1 MSSLFLT
8 SHLSWL
14 KIWLLPISVEN
25 MGNTRARSMCSRPGR
40 SAECWAEPCSV
51 RGTAVIPQQQ
61 GLQAGRLPWDP
72 YCQRQQVGRLAKLF
86 KMNWNFVWVNVARFG
101 LG

>member
-25 MGNTRARSMCSRPGR
+25 VGNTRARSMCSRPGR

-61 GLQAGRLPWDP
+61 GLQAGYRGTLTARDSKWA
-72 YCQRQQVGRLAKLF
+72 VWL
-86 KMNWNFVWVNVARFG
+86 NF
-101 LG
+101 LK